1 VLIDPYAR
9 GNTNAVWK
17 RDAACGPDGNV
28 ATSMRS
34 VVIDTTDYDWEG
46 DRPLQH
52 PMEDTVIYEM
62 HVRGFTQSLSS
73 EVRIPGHS

>member
-1 VLIDPYAR
+1 
-9 GNTNAVWK
+9 
-17 RDAACGPDGNV
+17 
-28 ATSMRS
+28 MRS